1 MFKEEKFSFLDF
13 DIYSRRISFFFQS
26 KEKLG
31 STFGF
36 ILTLLYVLLSIIL
49 FLIYFIKTVNR
60 EEVTAS
66 DSTIYPEGIPAIEI
80 NRDKLYLAFG
90 LENPNKMTRFIDER
104 IYYPEVLFIERIKE
118 NGELIKTVE
127 TVLNLERC
135 NKNKFGKNFQ
145 SLLEN
150 EELNNSYCLQD
161 YNLSLVG
168 GFKYNKMS
176 YIKISIYSCV
186 NNSENNN
193 HCKPQD
199 EIDKYLNAG
208 YFSALSKDI
217 GLNPFNFSTPTI
229 PILQDLYTTIDKY
242 TKKEYIIYYGITEID
257 TDVGLFTNKVNKEIH
272 LKYKNDIANIFFVAN
287 ERNQNKTKQEI
298 FTAQIRLEDNIH
310 FQKRTYTKMS
320 LVLSTTGGYMQV
332 IYTILTL
339 IALLTKK
346 FSVEKKLL
354 NSMFNF
360 NIKQKKIILSIEYE
374 KKLDYNSSFNK
385 NNKGKES
392 SFIPYEAK
400 KSIVSNRGRRNSIF
414 FFNRNINKLPSFQN
428 RDPESISVS
437 KKDRR
442 MKNHVSEEGLI
453 DIFKN
458 ISKEKEQNEN
468 INLSLNRSK
477 NNMIDNTNLNN
488 LQINKILEQ
497 KKITHKNN
505 ISNFNLSMIKDKTF
519 EKGNCPFINFNIF
532 DYYCLRKI
540 TKKKTEIDL
549 FNFGI
554 NFYKRQMD
562 IINFFN
568 IMILTQIMLTQKSE
582 KKQGFLSQTVE
593 LSMNE
598 K

>member
-1 MFKEEKFSFLDF
+1 MFPEEKCSLLDF
-13 DIYSRRISFFFQS
+13 DIYSRRISFFYQS

-36 ILTLLYVLLSIIL
+36 ILTLLYVVLSIIL
-49 FLIYFIKTVNR
+49 FFIYFIKTVKR

-80 NRDKLYLAFG
+80 NRDRLYLAFG
-90 LENPNKMTRFIDER
+90 LEHPTKMTRFIDER
-104 IYYPEVLFIERIKE
+104 IYYPEVIFVERVKE
-118 NGELIKTVE
+118 NGELIKRAE
-127 TVLNLERC
+127 TVLKLERC
-135 NKNKFGKNFQ
+135 SKSKFGEKYQ
-145 SLLEN
+145 ILLEN
-150 EELNNSYCLQD
+150 EDLNNSYCLQD

-168 GFKYNKMS
+168 GFKYDKMS
-176 YIKISIYSCV
+176 YFKINIFSCV
-186 NNSENNN
+186 NNTNNNN

-208 YFSALSKDI
+208 YFSALIKDI
-217 GLNPFNFSTPTI
+217 GLNPFNFSFPTV
-229 PILQDLYTTIDKY
+229 PILQDLYTTIDKF
-242 TKKEYIIYYGITEID
+242 TKKEYFLYFGITEID

-272 LKYKNDIANIFFVAN
+272 LKFQNDIANTFFVDN
-287 ERNQNKTKQEI
+287 EENQKNTTKEI

-320 LVLSTTGGYMQV
+320 LVFSTTGGYMQV

-354 NSMFNF
+354 NSLFNF

-374 KKLDYNSSFNK
+374 KKLDYNASFDK
-385 NNKGKES
+385 NKGKENC
-392 SFIPYEAK
+392 FIPYEAK

-414 FFNRNINKLPSFQN
+414 FLNRNVNKIPVMKNSGS
-428 RDPESISVS
+428 ESVS
-437 KKDRR
+437 VRKKGR
-442 MKNHVSEEGLI
+442 KTQNYVSEEGLI
-453 DIFKN
+453 EIFGGV
-458 ISKEKEQNEN
+458 SKEKERNEN
-468 INLSLNRSK
+468 INQSLNRSK
-477 NNMIDNTNLNN
+477 NNMIDNSNLNN
-488 LQINKILEQ
+488 LQINRILE
-497 KKITHKNN
+497 KKIVSQK
-505 ISNFNLSMIKDKTF
+505 SNFNFSMIKDKTF
-519 EKGNCPFINFNIF
+519 EKGNCSIIHFNIF

-582 KKQGFLSQTVE
+582 KKHNILSHTVE
-593 LSMNE
+593 LSMN
-598 K
+598 

>member
-1 MFKEEKFSFLDF
+1 MFPEEKCSLLDF
-13 DIYSRRISFFFQS
+13 DIYSRRISFFYQS

-36 ILTLLYVLLSIIL
+36 ILTLLYVVLSIIL
-49 FLIYFIKTVNR
+49 FFIYFIKTVKR

-80 NRDKLYLAFG
+80 NRDRLYLAFG
-90 LENPNKMTRFIDER
+90 LEHPTKMTRFIDER
-104 IYYPEVLFIERIKE
+104 IYYPEVIFVERVKE
-118 NGELIKTVE
+118 NGELIKRAE
-127 TVLNLERC
+127 TVLKLERC
-135 NKNKFGKNFQ
+135 SKSKFGEKYQ
-145 SLLEN
+145 ILLEN
-150 EELNNSYCLQD
+150 EDLNNSYCLQD

-168 GFKYNKMS
+168 GFKYDKMS
-176 YIKISIYSCV
+176 YFKINIFSCV
-186 NNSENNN
+186 NNTNNNN

-208 YFSALSKDI
+208 YFSALIKDI
-217 GLNPFNFSTPTI
+217 GLNPFNFSFPTV
-229 PILQDLYTTIDKY
+229 PILQDLYTTIDKF
-242 TKKEYIIYYGITEID
+242 TKKEYFLYFGITEID

-272 LKYKNDIANIFFVAN
+272 LKFQNDIANTFFVDN
-287 ERNQNKTKQEI
+287 EENQKNTTKEI

-320 LVLSTTGGYMQV
+320 LVFSTTGGYMQV

-354 NSMFNF
+354 NSLFNF

-374 KKLDYNSSFNK
+374 KKLDYNASFDK
-385 NNKGKES
+385 NKGKENC
-392 SFIPYEAK
+392 FIPYEAK

-414 FFNRNINKLPSFQN
+414 FLNRNINKIPVIKNSGS
-428 RDPESISVS
+428 ESVS
-437 KKDRR
+437 VRKKGR
-442 MKNHVSEEGLI
+442 KTQNYVSEEGLI
-453 DIFKN
+453 EIFGGV
-458 ISKEKEQNEN
+458 SKEKERNEN
-468 INLSLNRSK
+468 INQSLNRSK
-477 NNMIDNTNLNN
+477 NNMIDNSNLNN
-488 LQINKILEQ
+488 LQINRILE
-497 KKITHKNN
+497 KKIVSQK
-505 ISNFNLSMIKDKTF
+505 SNFNFSMIKDKTF
-519 EKGNCPFINFNIF
+519 EKGNCSIIHFNIF

-582 KKQGFLSQTVE
+582 KKHNILSHTVE
-593 LSMNE
+593 LSMN
-598 K
+598 

>member
-1 MFKEEKFSFLDF
+1 MFPEEKCSLLDF
-13 DIYSRRISFFFQS
+13 DIYSRRISFFYQS

-36 ILTLLYVLLSIIL
+36 ILTLLYVVLSIIL
-49 FLIYFIKTVNR
+49 FFIYFIKTVKR

-80 NRDKLYLAFG
+80 NRDRLYLAFG
-90 LENPNKMTRFIDER
+90 LEHPTKMTRFIDER
-104 IYYPEVLFIERIKE
+104 IYYPEVIFVERVKE
-118 NGELIKTVE
+118 NGELIKRTE
-127 TVLNLERC
+127 TVLKLERC
-135 NKNKFGKNFQ
+135 SKSKFGEKYQ
-145 SLLEN
+145 ILLEN
-150 EELNNSYCLQD
+150 EDLNNSYCLQD

-168 GFKYNKMS
+168 GFKYDKMS
-176 YIKISIYSCV
+176 YFKINIFSCV
-186 NNSENNN
+186 NNTNNNN

-208 YFSALSKDI
+208 YFSALIKDI
-217 GLNPFNFSTPTI
+217 GLNPFNFSFPTV
-229 PILQDLYTTIDKY
+229 PILQDLYTTIDKF
-242 TKKEYIIYYGITEID
+242 TKKEYFLYFGITEID

-272 LKYKNDIANIFFVAN
+272 LKFQNDIANTFFVDN
-287 ERNQNKTKQEI
+287 EENQKNTTKEI

-320 LVLSTTGGYMQV
+320 LVFSTTGGYMQV

-354 NSMFNF
+354 NSLFNF

-374 KKLDYNSSFNK
+374 KKLDYNASFDK
-385 NNKGKES
+385 NKGKENC
-392 SFIPYEAK
+392 FIPYEAK

-414 FFNRNINKLPSFQN
+414 FLNRNVNKIPVMKNSGS
-428 RDPESISVS
+428 ESVS
-437 KKDRR
+437 VRKKGR
-442 MKNHVSEEGLI
+442 KTQNYVSEEGLI
-453 DIFKN
+453 DIFRN
-458 ISKEKEQNEN
+458 ISKENEKNEN
-468 INLSLNRSK
+468 INQSLNRSK
-477 NNMIDNTNLNN
+477 NNMIDNSNLNN
-488 LQINKILEQ
+488 LQINRILE
-497 KKITHKNN
+497 KKIVSQK
-505 ISNFNLSMIKDKTF
+505 SNFNFSMIKDKTF
-519 EKGNCPFINFNIF
+519 EKGNCSIIHFNIF

-582 KKQGFLSQTVE
+582 KKHNILSHTVE
-593 LSMNE
+593 LSMN
-598 K
+598 

>member
-1 MFKEEKFSFLDF
+1 MFPEEKCSLLDF
-13 DIYSRRISFFFQS
+13 DIYSRRISFFYQS

-36 ILTLLYVLLSIIL
+36 ILTLLYVVLSIIL
-49 FLIYFIKTVNR
+49 FFIYFIKTVKR

-80 NRDKLYLAFG
+80 NRDRLYLAFG
-90 LENPNKMTRFIDER
+90 LEHPTKMTRFIDER
-104 IYYPEVLFIERIKE
+104 IYYPEVIFVERVKE
-118 NGELIKTVE
+118 NGELIKRAE
-127 TVLNLERC
+127 TVLKLERC
-135 NKNKFGKNFQ
+135 SKSKFGEKYQ
-145 SLLEN
+145 ILLEN
-150 EELNNSYCLQD
+150 EDLNNSYCLQD

-168 GFKYNKMS
+168 GFKYDKMS
-176 YIKISIYSCV
+176 YFKINIFSCV
-186 NNSENNN
+186 NNTNNNN

-208 YFSALSKDI
+208 YFSALIKDI
-217 GLNPFNFSTPTI
+217 GLNPFNFSFPTV
-229 PILQDLYTTIDKY
+229 PILQDLYTTIDKF
-242 TKKEYIIYYGITEID
+242 TKKEYFLYFGITEID

-272 LKYKNDIANIFFVAN
+272 LKFQNDIANTFFVDN
-287 ERNQNKTKQEI
+287 EENQKNTTKEI

-320 LVLSTTGGYMQV
+320 LVFSTTGGYMQV

-354 NSMFNF
+354 NSLFNF

-374 KKLDYNSSFNK
+374 KKLDYNASFDK
-385 NNKGKES
+385 NKGKENC
-392 SFIPYEAK
+392 FIPYEAK

-414 FFNRNINKLPSFQN
+414 FLNRNINKIPVIKNSGS
-428 RDPESISVS
+428 ESVS
-437 KKDRR
+437 VRKKGR
-442 MKNHVSEEGLI
+442 KTQNYVSEEGLI
-453 DIFKN
+453 DIFRN
-458 ISKEKEQNEN
+458 ISKENEKNEN
-468 INLSLNRSK
+468 INQSLNRSK
-477 NNMIDNTNLNN
+477 NNMIDNSNLNN
-488 LQINKILEQ
+488 LQINRILE
-497 KKITHKNN
+497 KKIVSQK
-505 ISNFNLSMIKDKTF
+505 SNFNFSMIKDKTF
-519 EKGNCPFINFNIF
+519 EKGNCSIIHFNIF

-582 KKQGFLSQTVE
+582 KKHNILSHTVE
-593 LSMNE
+593 LSMN
-598 K
+598 

>member
-1 MFKEEKFSFLDF
+1 MFPEEKCSLLDF
-13 DIYSRRISFFFQS
+13 DIYSRRISFFYQS

-36 ILTLLYVLLSIIL
+36 ILTLLYVVLSIIL
-49 FLIYFIKTVNR
+49 FFIYFIKTVKR

-80 NRDKLYLAFG
+80 NRDRLYLAFG
-90 LENPNKMTRFIDER
+90 LEHPTKMTRFIDER
-104 IYYPEVLFIERIKE
+104 IYYPEVIFVERVKE
-118 NGELIKTVE
+118 NGELIKRAE
-127 TVLNLERC
+127 TVLKLERC
-135 NKNKFGKNFQ
+135 SKSKFGEKYQ
-145 SLLEN
+145 ILLEN
-150 EELNNSYCLQD
+150 EDLNNSYCLQD

-168 GFKYNKMS
+168 GFKYDKMS
-176 YIKISIYSCV
+176 YFKINIFSCV
-186 NNSENNN
+186 NNTNNNN

-208 YFSALSKDI
+208 YFSALIKDI
-217 GLNPFNFSTPTI
+217 GLNPFNFSFPTV
-229 PILQDLYTTIDKY
+229 PILQDLYTTIDKF
-242 TKKEYIIYYGITEID
+242 TKKEYFLYFGITEID

-272 LKYKNDIANIFFVAN
+272 LKFQNDIANTFFVDN
-287 ERNQNKTKQEI
+287 EKNQKNTTQEI

-320 LVLSTTGGYMQV
+320 LVFSTTGGYMQV

-354 NSMFNF
+354 NSLFNF

-374 KKLDYNSSFNK
+374 KKLDYNASFDK
-385 NNKGKES
+385 NKGKENC
-392 SFIPYEAK
+392 FIPYEAK

-414 FFNRNINKLPSFQN
+414 FLNRNINKIPVIRNSGS
-428 RDPESISVS
+428 ESVS
-437 KKDRR
+437 VRKKGR
-442 MKNHVSEEGLI
+442 KTQNYVSEEGLI
-453 DIFKN
+453 EIFGGV
-458 ISKEKEQNEN
+458 SKEKERNEN
-468 INLSLNRSK
+468 INQSLNRSK
-477 NNMIDNTNLNN
+477 NNMIDNSNLNN
-488 LQINKILEQ
+488 LQINRILE
-497 KKITHKNN
+497 KKIVSQK
-505 ISNFNLSMIKDKTF
+505 SNFNFSMIKDKTF
-519 EKGNCPFINFNIF
+519 EKGNCSIIHFNIF

-568 IMILTQIMLTQKSE
+568 IMILTQIMLTQQSE
-582 KKQGFLSQTVE
+582 QKHNILSQTVE
-593 LSMNE
+593 LSMN
-598 K
+598 

>member
-1 MFKEEKFSFLDF
+1 MFPEEKCSLLDF
-13 DIYSRRISFFFQS
+13 DIYSRRISFFYQS

-36 ILTLLYVLLSIIL
+36 ILTLLYVVLSIIL
-49 FLIYFIKTVNR
+49 FFIYFIKTVKR

-80 NRDKLYLAFG
+80 NRDRLYLAFG
-90 LENPNKMTRFIDER
+90 LEHPTKMTRFIDER
-104 IYYPEVLFIERIKE
+104 IYYPEVRFVERVKE
-118 NGELIKTVE
+118 NGELIKRAE
-127 TVLNLERC
+127 TVLKLERC
-135 NKNKFGKNFQ
+135 SKSKFGEKYQ
-145 SLLEN
+145 ILLEN
-150 EELNNSYCLQD
+150 EDLNNSYCLQD

-168 GFKYNKMS
+168 GFKYDKMS
-176 YIKISIYSCV
+176 YFKINIFSCV
-186 NNSENNN
+186 NNTNNNN

-208 YFSALSKDI
+208 YFSALIKDI
-217 GLNPFNFSTPTI
+217 GLNPFNFSFPTV
-229 PILQDLYTTIDKY
+229 PILQDLYTTIDKF
-242 TKKEYIIYYGITEID
+242 TKKEYFLYFGITEID

-272 LKYKNDIANIFFVAN
+272 LKFQNDIANTFFVDN
-287 ERNQNKTKQEI
+287 EENQKNTTKEI

-320 LVLSTTGGYMQV
+320 LVFSTTGGYMQV

-354 NSMFNF
+354 NSLFNF

-374 KKLDYNSSFNK
+374 KKLDYNASFDK
-385 NNKGKES
+385 NKGKENC
-392 SFIPYEAK
+392 FIPYEAK

-414 FFNRNINKLPSFQN
+414 FLNRNINKIPVIKNSGS
-428 RDPESISVS
+428 ESVS
-437 KKDRR
+437 VRKKGR
-442 MKNHVSEEGLI
+442 KTQNYVSEEGLI
-453 DIFKN
+453 DIFRN
-458 ISKEKEQNEN
+458 ISKENEKNEN
-468 INLSLNRSK
+468 INQSLNRSK
-477 NNMIDNTNLNN
+477 NNMIDNSNLNN
-488 LQINKILEQ
+488 LQINRILE
-497 KKITHKNN
+497 KKIVSQK
-505 ISNFNLSMIKDKTF
+505 SNFNFSMIKDKTF
-519 EKGNCPFINFNIF
+519 EKGNCSIIHFNIF

-582 KKQGFLSQTVE
+582 KKHNILSHTVE
-593 LSMNE
+593 LSMN
-598 K
+598 

>member
-1 MFKEEKFSFLDF
+1 MFPEEKCSLLDF
-13 DIYSRRISFFFQS
+13 DIYSRRISFFYQS

-36 ILTLLYVLLSIIL
+36 ILTLLYVVLSIIL
-49 FLIYFIKTVNR
+49 FFIYFIKTVKR

-80 NRDKLYLAFG
+80 NRDRLYLAFG
-90 LENPNKMTRFIDER
+90 LEHPTKMTRFIDER
-104 IYYPEVLFIERIKE
+104 IYYPEVIFVERVKE
-118 NGELIKTVE
+118 NGELIKRAE
-127 TVLNLERC
+127 TVLKLERC
-135 NKNKFGKNFQ
+135 SKSKFGEKYQ
-145 SLLEN
+145 ILLEN
-150 EELNNSYCLQD
+150 EDLNNSYCLQD

-168 GFKYNKMS
+168 GFKYDKMS
-176 YIKISIYSCV
+176 YFKINIFSCV
-186 NNSENNN
+186 NNTNNNN

-208 YFSALSKDI
+208 YFSALIKDI
-217 GLNPFNFSTPTI
+217 GLNPFNFSFPTV
-229 PILQDLYTTIDKY
+229 PILQDLYTTIDKF
-242 TKKEYIIYYGITEID
+242 TKKEYFLYFGITEID

-272 LKYKNDIANIFFVAN
+272 LKFQNDIANTFFVDN
-287 ERNQNKTKQEI
+287 EENQKNTTKEI

-320 LVLSTTGGYMQV
+320 LVFSTTGGYMQV

-354 NSMFNF
+354 NSLFNF

-374 KKLDYNSSFNK
+374 KKLDYNASFDK
-385 NNKGKES
+385 NKGKENC
-392 SFIPYEAK
+392 FIPYEAK

-414 FFNRNINKLPSFQN
+414 FLNRNINKIPVIKNSGS
-428 RDPESISVS
+428 ESVS
-437 KKDRR
+437 VRKKGR
-442 MKNHVSEEGLI
+442 KTQNYVSEEGLI
-453 DIFKN
+453 ENFRN
-458 ISKEKEQNEN
+458 ISKEKEKNEN
-468 INLSLNRSK
+468 INQSLNRSK
-477 NNMIDNTNLNN
+477 NNMIDNSNLNN
-488 LQINKILEQ
+488 LQINRILE
-497 KKITHKNN
+497 KKIVSQK
-505 ISNFNLSMIKDKTF
+505 SNFNFSMIKDKTF
-519 EKGNCPFINFNIF
+519 EKGNCSIIHFNIF

-540 TKKKTEIDL
+540 TKKKTEIEL

-582 KKQGFLSQTVE
+582 KKHNILSHTVE
-593 LSMNE
+593 LSMN
-598 K
+598 

>member
-1 MFKEEKFSFLDF
+1 MFPEEKCSLLDF
-13 DIYSRRISFFFQS
+13 DIYSRRISFFYQS

-36 ILTLLYVLLSIIL
+36 ILTLLYVVLSIIL
-49 FLIYFIKTVNR
+49 FFIYFIKTVKR

-80 NRDKLYLAFG
+80 NRDRLYLAFG
-90 LENPNKMTRFIDER
+90 LEHPTKMTRFIDER
-104 IYYPEVLFIERIKE
+104 IYYPEVIFVERVKE
-118 NGELIKTVE
+118 NGELIKRAE
-127 TVLNLERC
+127 TVLKLERC
-135 NKNKFGKNFQ
+135 SKSKFGEKYQ
-145 SLLEN
+145 ILLEN
-150 EELNNSYCLQD
+150 EDLNNSYCLQD

-168 GFKYNKMS
+168 GFKYDKMS
-176 YIKISIYSCV
+176 YFKINIFSCV
-186 NNSENNN
+186 NNTNNNN

-208 YFSALSKDI
+208 YFSALIKDI
-217 GLNPFNFSTPTI
+217 GLNPFNFSFPTV
-229 PILQDLYTTIDKY
+229 PILQDLYTTIDKF
-242 TKKEYIIYYGITEID
+242 TKKEYFLYFGITEID

-272 LKYKNDIANIFFVAN
+272 LKFQNDIANTFFVDN
-287 ERNQNKTKQEI
+287 EENQKNTTKEI

-320 LVLSTTGGYMQV
+320 LVFSTTGGYMQV

-354 NSMFNF
+354 NSLFNF

-374 KKLDYNSSFNK
+374 KKLDYNASFDK
-385 NNKGKES
+385 NKGKENC
-392 SFIPYEAK
+392 FIPYEAK

-414 FFNRNINKLPSFQN
+414 FFNRNINKIPVIKNSGS
-428 RDPESISVS
+428 ESVS
-437 KKDRR
+437 VRKKGR
-442 MKNHVSEEGLI
+442 KTQNYVSEEGLI
-453 DIFKN
+453 EIFGGV
-458 ISKEKEQNEN
+458 SKEKERNEN
-468 INLSLNRSK
+468 INQSLNRSK
-477 NNMIDNTNLNN
+477 NNMIDNSNLNN
-488 LQINKILEQ
+488 LQINRILE
-497 KKITHKNN
+497 KKIVSQK
-505 ISNFNLSMIKDKTF
+505 SNFNFSMIKDKTF
-519 EKGNCPFINFNIF
+519 EKGNCSIIHFNIF

-582 KKQGFLSQTVE
+582 KKHNILSHTVE
-593 LSMNE
+593 LSMN
-598 K
+598 

>member
-1 MFKEEKFSFLDF
+1 MFPEEKCSLLDF
-13 DIYSRRISFFFQS
+13 DIYSRRISFFYQS

-36 ILTLLYVLLSIIL
+36 ILTLLYVVLSIIL
-49 FLIYFIKTVNR
+49 FFIYFIKTVKR

-80 NRDKLYLAFG
+80 NRDRLYLAFG
-90 LENPNKMTRFIDER
+90 LEHPTKMTRFIDER
-104 IYYPEVLFIERIKE
+104 IYYPEVIFVERVKE
-118 NGELIKTVE
+118 NGELIKRAE
-127 TVLNLERC
+127 TVLKLERC
-135 NKNKFGKNFQ
+135 SKSKFGEKYQ
-145 SLLEN
+145 ILLEN
-150 EELNNSYCLQD
+150 EDLNNSYCLQD

-168 GFKYNKMS
+168 GFKYDKMS
-176 YIKISIYSCV
+176 YFKINIFSCV
-186 NNSENNN
+186 NNTNNNN

-208 YFSALSKDI
+208 YFSALIKDI
-217 GLNPFNFSTPTI
+217 GLNPFNFSFPTV
-229 PILQDLYTTIDKY
+229 PILQDLYTTIDKF
-242 TKKEYIIYYGITEID
+242 TKKEYFLYFGITEID

-272 LKYKNDIANIFFVAN
+272 LKFQNDIANTFFVDN
-287 ERNQNKTKQEI
+287 EENQKNTTKEI

-320 LVLSTTGGYMQV
+320 LVFSTTGGYMQV

-354 NSMFNF
+354 NSLFNF

-374 KKLDYNSSFNK
+374 KKLDYNASFDK
-385 NNKGKES
+385 NKGKENC
-392 SFIPYEAK
+392 FIPYEAK

-414 FFNRNINKLPSFQN
+414 FFNRNINKIPVIKNSGS
-428 RDPESISVS
+428 ESVS
-437 KKDRR
+437 VRKKGR
-442 MKNHVSEEGLI
+442 KTQNYVSEEGLI
-453 DIFKN
+453 DIFRN
-458 ISKEKEQNEN
+458 ISKENEKNEN
-468 INLSLNRSK
+468 INQSLNRSK
-477 NNMIDNTNLNN
+477 NNMIDNSNLNN
-488 LQINKILEQ
+488 LQINRILE
-497 KKITHKNN
+497 KKIVSQK
-505 ISNFNLSMIKDKTF
+505 SNFNFSMIKDKTF
-519 EKGNCPFINFNIF
+519 EKGNCSIIHFNIF

-582 KKQGFLSQTVE
+582 KKHNILSHTVE
-593 LSMNE
+593 LSMN
-598 K
+598 

>member
-1 MFKEEKFSFLDF
+1 MFF
-13 DIYSRRISFFFQS
+13 
-26 KEKLG
+26 
-31 STFGF
+31 
-36 ILTLLYVLLSIIL
+36 
-49 FLIYFIKTVNR
+49 IYFIKTVKR

-80 NRDKLYLAFG
+80 NRDRLYLAFG
-90 LENPNKMTRFIDER
+90 LEHPTKMTRFIDER
-104 IYYPEVLFIERIKE
+104 IYYPEVIFVERVKE
-118 NGELIKTVE
+118 NGELIKRAE
-127 TVLNLERC
+127 TVLKLERC
-135 NKNKFGKNFQ
+135 SKSKFGEKYQ
-145 SLLEN
+145 ILLEN
-150 EELNNSYCLQD
+150 EDLNNSYCLQD

-168 GFKYNKMS
+168 GFKYDKMS
-176 YIKISIYSCV
+176 YFKINIFSCV
-186 NNSENNN
+186 NNTNNNN

-208 YFSALSKDI
+208 YFSALIKDI
-217 GLNPFNFSTPTI
+217 GLNPFNFSFPTV
-229 PILQDLYTTIDKY
+229 PILQDLYTTIDKF
-242 TKKEYIIYYGITEID
+242 TKKEYFLYFGITEID

-272 LKYKNDIANIFFVAN
+272 LKFQNDIANTFFVDN
-287 ERNQNKTKQEI
+287 EENQKNKTKEI

-320 LVLSTTGGYMQV
+320 LVFSTTGGYMQV

-354 NSMFNF
+354 NSLFNF

-374 KKLDYNSSFNK
+374 KKLDYNASFDK
-385 NNKGKES
+385 NKGKENC
-392 SFIPYEAK
+392 FIPYEAK

-414 FFNRNINKLPSFQN
+414 FLNRNINKIPVIKNSGS
-428 RDPESISVS
+428 ESVS
-437 KKDRR
+437 VRKKGR
-442 MKNHVSEEGLI
+442 KTQNYVSEEGLI
-453 DIFKN
+453 DIFRN
-458 ISKEKEQNEN
+458 ISKENEKNEN
-468 INLSLNRSK
+468 INQSLNRSK
-477 NNMIDNTNLNN
+477 NNMIDNSNLNN
-488 LQINKILEQ
+488 LQINRILE
-497 KKITHKNN
+497 KKIVSQK
-505 ISNFNLSMIKDKTF
+505 SNFNFSMIKDKTF
-519 EKGNCPFINFNIF
+519 EKGNCSIIHFNIF

-582 KKQGFLSQTVE
+582 KKHNILSHTVE
-593 LSMNE
+593 LSMN
-598 K
+598 

>member
-1 MFKEEKFSFLDF
+1 MFPEEKCSLLDF
-13 DIYSRRISFFFQS
+13 DIYSRRISFFYQS

-36 ILTLLYVLLSIIL
+36 ILTLLYVVLSIIL
-49 FLIYFIKTVNR
+49 FFIYFIKTVKR

-80 NRDKLYLAFG
+80 NRDRLYLAFG
-90 LENPNKMTRFIDER
+90 LEHPTKMTRFIDER
-104 IYYPEVLFIERIKE
+104 IYYPEVIFVERVKE
-118 NGELIKTVE
+118 NGELIKRAE
-127 TVLNLERC
+127 TVLKLERC
-135 NKNKFGKNFQ
+135 SKSKFGEKYQ
-145 SLLEN
+145 ILLEN
-150 EELNNSYCLQD
+150 EDLNNSYCLQD

-168 GFKYNKMS
+168 GFKYDKMS
-176 YIKISIYSCV
+176 YFKINIFSCV
-186 NNSENNN
+186 NNTNNNN

-208 YFSALSKDI
+208 YFSALIKDI
-217 GLNPFNFSTPTI
+217 GLNPFNFSFPTV
-229 PILQDLYTTIDKY
+229 PILQDLYTTIDKF
-242 TKKEYIIYYGITEID
+242 TKKEYFLYFGITEID

-272 LKYKNDIANIFFVAN
+272 LKFQNDIANTFFVDN
-287 ERNQNKTKQEI
+287 EENQKNKTKEI

-320 LVLSTTGGYMQV
+320 LVFSTTGGYMQV

-354 NSMFNF
+354 NSLFNF

-374 KKLDYNSSFNK
+374 KKLDYNASFDK
-385 NNKGKES
+385 NKGKENC
-392 SFIPYEAK
+392 FIPYEAK

-414 FFNRNINKLPSFQN
+414 FLNRNINKIPVIKNSGS
-428 RDPESISVS
+428 ESVS
-437 KKDRR
+437 VRKKGR
-442 MKNHVSEEGLI
+442 KTQNYVSEEGLI
-453 DIFKN
+453 DIFRN
-458 ISKEKEQNEN
+458 ISKENEKNEN
-468 INLSLNRSK
+468 INQSLNRSK
-477 NNMIDNTNLNN
+477 NNMIDNSNLNN
-488 LQINKILEQ
+488 LQINRILE
-497 KKITHKNN
+497 KKIVSQK
-505 ISNFNLSMIKDKTF
+505 SNFNFSMIKDKTF
-519 EKGNCPFINFNIF
+519 EKGNCSIIHFNIF

-582 KKQGFLSQTVE
+582 KKHNILSHTVE
-593 LSMNE
+593 LSMN
-598 K
+598 

>member
-1 MFKEEKFSFLDF
+1 MFPEEKCSLLDF
-13 DIYSRRISFFFQS
+13 DIYSRRIRFFYQS

-36 ILTLLYVLLSIIL
+36 ILTLLYVVLSIIL
-49 FLIYFIKTVNR
+49 FFIYFIKTVKR

-80 NRDKLYLAFG
+80 NRDRLYLAFG
-90 LENPNKMTRFIDER
+90 LEHPTKMTRFIDER
-104 IYYPEVLFIERIKE
+104 IYYPEVIFVERVKE
-118 NGELIKTVE
+118 NGELIKRAE
-127 TVLNLERC
+127 TVLKLERC
-135 NKNKFGKNFQ
+135 SKSKFGEKYQ
-145 SLLEN
+145 ILLEN
-150 EELNNSYCLQD
+150 EDLNNSYCLQD

-168 GFKYNKMS
+168 GFKYDKMS
-176 YIKISIYSCV
+176 YFKINIFSCV
-186 NNSENNN
+186 NNTNNNN

-208 YFSALSKDI
+208 YFSALIKDI
-217 GLNPFNFSTPTI
+217 GLNPFNFSFPTV
-229 PILQDLYTTIDKY
+229 PILQDLYTTIDKF
-242 TKKEYIIYYGITEID
+242 TKKEYFLYFGITEID

-272 LKYKNDIANIFFVAN
+272 LKFQNDIANTFFVDN
-287 ERNQNKTKQEI
+287 EENQKNTTKEI

-320 LVLSTTGGYMQV
+320 LVFSTTGGYMQV

-354 NSMFNF
+354 NSLFNF

-374 KKLDYNSSFNK
+374 KKLDYNASFDK
-385 NNKGKES
+385 NKGKENC
-392 SFIPYEAK
+392 FIPYEAK

-414 FFNRNINKLPSFQN
+414 FLNRNINKIPVIKNSGS
-428 RDPESISVS
+428 ESVS
-437 KKDRR
+437 VRKKGR
-442 MKNHVSEEGLI
+442 KTQNYVSEEGLI
-453 DIFKN
+453 DIFRN
-458 ISKEKEQNEN
+458 ISKENEKNEN
-468 INLSLNRSK
+468 INQSLNRSK
-477 NNMIDNTNLNN
+477 NNMIDNSNLNN
-488 LQINKILEQ
+488 LQINRILE
-497 KKITHKNN
+497 KKIVSQK
-505 ISNFNLSMIKDKTF
+505 SNFNFSMIKDKTF
-519 EKGNCPFINFNIF
+519 EKGNCSIIHFNIF

-582 KKQGFLSQTVE
+582 KKHNILSHTVE
-593 LSMNE
+593 LSMN
-598 K
+598 

>member
-1 MFKEEKFSFLDF
+1 MFPEEKCSLLDF
-13 DIYSRRISFFFQS
+13 DIYSRRISFFYQS

-36 ILTLLYVLLSIIL
+36 ILTLLYVVLSIIL
-49 FLIYFIKTVNR
+49 FFIYFIKTVKR

-80 NRDKLYLAFG
+80 NRDRLYLAFG
-90 LENPNKMTRFIDER
+90 LEHPTKMTRFIDER
-104 IYYPEVLFIERIKE
+104 IYYPEVIFVERVKE
-118 NGELIKTVE
+118 NGELIKRAE
-127 TVLNLERC
+127 TVLKLERC
-135 NKNKFGKNFQ
+135 SKSKFGEKYQ
-145 SLLEN
+145 ILLEN
-150 EELNNSYCLQD
+150 EDLNNSYCLQD

-168 GFKYNKMS
+168 GFKYDKMS
-176 YIKISIYSCV
+176 YFKINIFSCV
-186 NNSENNN
+186 NNTNNNN

-208 YFSALSKDI
+208 YFSALIKDI
-217 GLNPFNFSTPTI
+217 GLNPFNFSFPTV
-229 PILQDLYTTIDKY
+229 PILQDLYTTIDKF
-242 TKKEYIIYYGITEID
+242 TKKEYFLYFGITEID

-272 LKYKNDIANIFFVAN
+272 LKFQNDIANTFFVDN
-287 ERNQNKTKQEI
+287 EENQKNTTKEI

-320 LVLSTTGGYMQV
+320 LVFSTTGGYMQV

-354 NSMFNF
+354 NSLFNF

-374 KKLDYNSSFNK
+374 KKLDYNASFDK
-385 NNKGKES
+385 NKGKENC
-392 SFIPYEAK
+392 FIPYEAK

-414 FFNRNINKLPSFQN
+414 FLNRNINKIPVIKNSGS
-428 RDPESISVS
+428 ESVS
-437 KKDRR
+437 VRKKGR
-442 MKNHVSEEGLI
+442 KTQNYVSEEGLI
-453 DIFKN
+453 DIFRN
-458 ISKEKEQNEN
+458 ISKENEKNEN
-468 INLSLNRSK
+468 INQSLNRSK
-477 NNMIDNTNLNN
+477 NNMIDNSNLNN
-488 LQINKILEQ
+488 LQINRILE
-497 KKITHKNN
+497 KKIISQK
-505 ISNFNLSMIKDKTF
+505 SNFNFSMIKDKTF
-519 EKGNCPFINFNIF
+519 EKGNCSIIHFNIF

-582 KKQGFLSQTVE
+582 KKHNILSHTVE
-593 LSMNE
+593 LSMN
-598 K
+598 